1 MATEANQASA
11 ELDEIN
17 VEIQGVKEELKE
29 AQEVLMQ
36 LNTKE
41 ELDQLSEEELATR
54 QETEATIASLEDSLD
69 SLSEEKATL
78 DAKLKN
84 IRKDQWSQTKEK
96 ISQKLDIPDDW
107 KEQASDTFTQVSEK
121 WLMQVLNLDNS

>member
-69 SLSEEKATL
+69 SLSEEK
-78 DAKLKN
+78 
-84 IRKDQWSQTKEK
+84 RHWMRS
-96 ISQKLDIPDDW
+96 
-107 KEQASDTFTQVSEK
+107 
-121 WLMQVLNLDNS
+121 

>member
-1 MATEANQASA
+1 AHEKEEASFDGEEKLRQNEAQDKENLEKILDGLATEANQASA

-54 QETEATIASLEDSLD
+54 QETEAT
-69 SLSEEKATL
+69 
-78 DAKLKN
+78 
-84 IRKDQWSQTKEK
+84 
-96 ISQKLDIPDDW
+96 
-107 KEQASDTFTQVSEK
+107 
-121 WLMQVLNLDNS
+121 